1 MMGIPKVD
9 RLGMGRV
16 LEETPRY
23 FMEAARELMVAE
35 PIPEPKR
42 TPRNVI
48 LAGLGGSAI
57 CGDLLINWL
66 GESARSPIFVSRN
79 YLLPRYAN
87 EDSLLLAISYSGN
100 TAETIKQF
108 LDAKRAGCQV
118 AAIASGGK
126 LEELCKSA
134 GTPFLRVR
142 AGFQPRAA
150 LPFMILSAAHLLKS
164 YGVVD
169 FSWREVESASSLL
182 EALRGSI
189 GMEAPEDR
197 NEAKGLSKRLVG
209 KFVSVYSVEGMSG
222 VARRF
227 KDQLN
232 ENAKTPS
239 RFETLPEAFH
249 NDVEA
254 PWLNAD
260 SAAVL
265 IRRQKE
271 EKEERILLDQL
282 RDLLAEGEGFVGEI
296 RGLGDGLGSILS
308 CVYFSDYVSYYL
320 AIEKGIDPTP
330 VERIGMLKVLL
341 RERGYLT

>member
-1 MMGIPKVD
+1 MGIPKVD
-9 RLGMGRV
+9 RFGMGRV
-16 LEETPRY
+16 LEETPGY
-23 FMEAARELMVAE
+23 FMEAARELME
-35 PIPEPKR
+35 KGQMPEPKR
-42 TPRNVI
+42 IPGNVI

-66 GESARSPIFVSRN
+66 GEGARSPISVSRN
-79 YLLPRYAN
+79 YLLPPYAN
-87 EDSLLLAISYSGN
+87 EDSLVVAISYSGN
-100 TAETIKQF
+100 TTETIKQF
-108 LDAKRAGCQV
+108 LDAKGAGCQV
-118 AAIASGGK
+118 AAIGSGGK
-126 LEELCKSA
+126 LEELCKST
-134 GTPFLRVR
+134 GSPFLRVR

-150 LPFMILSAAHLLKS
+150 LPFMLLSLAHLLKS

-182 EALRGSI
+182 EALRRSI

-197 NEAKGLSKRLVG
+197 NEAKGLSKRMLG
-209 KFVSVYSVEGMSG
+209 KFVSIYSVESMSG

-254 PWLNAD
+254 QWPNAD

-265 IRRQKE
+265 IRRQNE
-271 EKEERILLDQL
+271 GREERILLDQL
-282 RDLLAEGEGFVGEI
+282 RDLLEEGEGFVGEI
-296 RGLGDGLGSILS
+296 RGLGDGLSSILS

-330 VERIGMLKVLL
+330 VERIARLKVLL
-341 RERGYLT
+341 GERGYLA